1 MYLGAKLEQKETLKA
16 SFHRKKHQKCNNRAN
31 EVKIKN
37 CTEKDIFA
45 LLKKDYYAKRIFS
58 KKKHYLYK
66 NESKKQYI
74 NYVIY
79 KLNIYEKRD

>member
-37 CTEKDIFA
+37 CTEKDIFT

-58 KKKHYLYK
+58 KKSITFTKMK
-66 NESKKQYI
+66 AKS
-74 NYVIY
+74 
-79 KLNIYEKRD
+79 NI

>member
-1 MYLGAKLEQKETLKA
+1 MQHSSKRSKNKKL
-16 SFHRKKHQKCNNRAN
+16 HRKRHFHTPQKRLLC
-31 EVKIKN
+31 KKN
-37 CTEKDIFA
+37 IF
-45 LLKKDYYAKRIFS
+45 